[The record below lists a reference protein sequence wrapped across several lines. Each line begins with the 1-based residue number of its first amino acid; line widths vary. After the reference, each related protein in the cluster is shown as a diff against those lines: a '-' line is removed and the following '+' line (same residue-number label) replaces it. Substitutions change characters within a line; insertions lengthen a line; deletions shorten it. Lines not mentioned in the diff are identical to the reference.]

1 MPSIK
6 KYTHKQKKKKKDKIK
21 MPSILGQ
28 QNIIKDN
35 SKKTIPKWFFKI
47 VMASFKKYTSFI
59 RNIQVNLITR
69 FNIKAS
75 MDSSF
80 WCWNKWVCNW
90 ETPSVGGETV
100 LQAETQSAM
109 VSTAK

>member
-1 MPSIK
+1 MPSF
-6 KYTHKQKKKKKDKIK
+6 
-21 MPSILGQ
+21 LGQ
-28 QNIIKDN
+28 QNIIQDN
-35 SKKTIPKWFFKI
+35 SKKTILKWFFKI
-47 VMASFKKYTSFI
+47 IMASFKKYKSFI
-59 RNIQVNLITR
+59 RNIQVHLITR

-90 ETPSVGGETV
+90 EIHSVGGEMV